1 MDLVRRYLTLLMNI
15 LSFSLDKSSIV
26 EAERSFQEMAKKISV
41 LLTVRITI
49 PVELKGLTP
58 VLMQ

>member
-1 MDLVRRYLTLLMNI
+1 MNI
-15 LSFSLDKSSIV
+15 LSFALDESSIV

-41 LLTVRITI
+41 SLTARIMI